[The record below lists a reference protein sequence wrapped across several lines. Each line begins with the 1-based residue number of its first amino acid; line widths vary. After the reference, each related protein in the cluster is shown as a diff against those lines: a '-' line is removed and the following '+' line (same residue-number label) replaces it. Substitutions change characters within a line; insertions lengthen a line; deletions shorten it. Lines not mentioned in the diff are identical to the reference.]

1 MGETRVLPPRE
12 LQPAPRASSQA
23 SVCPRAGSSPADTG
37 RPRFCRD
44 PRRPPNRS
52 PSEPAPP
59 PGPPTP
65 RPHLGRRPATH
76 LSAVQ
81 PETLP
86 SSPVQGSGVS
96 AQTREKATREKATRL
111 LRSPR
116 NVQLTALAPA
126 AGVGGGDG
134 HSRTDGA
141 GAALRTGRVALW
153 SLLPGRLA
161 GATSTRPVLST
172 LPRTSRRAPP
182 GD

>member
-1 MGETRVLPPRE
+1 MGDTRVLPPRE
-12 LQPAPRASSQA
+12 LQPAPRASSPA
-23 SVCPRAGSSPADTG
+23 WVCPRAGSSPADTG

-65 RPHLGRRPATH
+65 RPQLGRRPATH

-86 SSPVQGSGVS
+86 SSPVPGSGIS
-96 AQTREKATREKATRL
+96 APTREKTTRL

-116 NVQLTALAPA
+116 NVQPTALAPA
-126 AGVGGGDG
+126 AGVEGGDG
-134 HSRTDGA
+134 HSRTDRA

-153 SLLPGRLA
+153 SLLRGRLA